1 MSIFNSIR
9 NAADNARQNAQ
20 AAINR
25 VENAIER
32 LPQNQNNPPEPEV
45 PPPPDRPNIPGVP
58 TPKESF
64 LLEDVNGILGNL
76 RSFNSNIAPIIS
88 RESQV
93 KTITDTELERLNAKK
108 IEVDDA
114 YNTNKRL
121 VDLNDSYRKKQS
133 KYNYMM
139 FIVISFFV
147 IMLILIQ
154 IQKAVPIISGL
165 LTMITV
171 ILAIVVITY
180 VLFILADIY
189 RRDPNDFDKINYNPP
204 PGVDN
209 LVIDPTTGKAVSTSA
224 GLINP
229 VTGKPYDTSTSASRA
244 KNVVISSGQDA
255 CFAGQSYDYYSGK
268 CIPNCSGSVTGNIR
282 NMGNTELYDAD
293 KKLDYTK
300 INALSGNAYCVASC
314 PSGTKVCG
322 NFCIPSD
329 YSCGKKEGFENYSP
343 FEFSGY
349 ASLYN
354 KI

>member
-1 MSIFNSIR
+1 MGIFDSIR

-20 AAINR
+20 SAINR

-32 LPQNQNNPPEPEV
+32 LPQNQNNPPAPDVSPPV
-45 PPPPDRPNIPGVP
+45 PPP
-58 TPKESF
+58 KEGF

-88 RESQV
+88 RQSQV

-154 IQKAVPIISGL
+154 IQKAVPVISGL
-165 LTMITV
+165 LTFITV
-171 ILAIVVITY
+171 ILAIVVIAY

-204 PGVDN
+204 PGVND
-209 LVIDPTTGKAVSTSA
+209 LVIDPKTGKAVSTTT

-229 VTGKPYDTSTSASRA
+229 VTGKPYDTSTDASRE
-244 KNVVISSGQDA
+244 KNIAISSGQDA
-255 CFAGQSYDYYSGK
+255 CFANQSYDYYSGK

-282 NMGNTELYDAD
+282 NMGNTDLYNAG
-293 KKLDYTK
+293 KLDYTK
-300 INALSGNAYCVASC
+300 INALSGNAYCVDTC
-314 PSGTKVCG
+314 PTGTKVCG

-349 ASLYN
+349 ASIHN